1 MSQQRRKFDE
11 EFKRRAVQLSYSSE
25 RSVKDVADSLGIG
38 SSLLHRWRRQFTP
51 TGDQIQLSAQ
61 EAENRQLRVRIAEL
75 ENEVDLLKKAS
86 DYFAKHQ
93 R

>member
-51 TGDQIQLSAQ
+51 TGDQHS
-61 EAENRQLRVRIAEL
+61 
-75 ENEVDLLKKAS
+75 
-86 DYFAKHQ
+86 
-93 R
+93 